1 MDKRIGLSVLL
12 ASAIF
17 GLFAPL
23 AFALPTADNFG
34 VSDVSGGN
42 QGTYILV
49 PVNIT
54 NAQNGPIVSLRFDIL
69 YDNSV
74 INVVGTQKGDLTSL
88 WDSPITNNLP
98 WGTRVA
104 MVYDGKDE
112 HAIQNCSSGSVVLL
126 KFSVIGEP
134 GETTDICLNNLQLS
148 DLSGE
153 NVGFDTAPTKNGTF
167 TIVTTLT
174 PASSPTLSPSPTVS
188 PTVSPAE
195 ESEEEAMA
203 PDDAGYIFPTSPPTI
218 KPSVMPTT
226 ASPAKASP
234 SPISS
239 PSSVPAATSKATPSP
254 PGFDAIS
261 AIAGLIAVSYLS
273 LWRRKA

>member
-1 MDKRIGLSVLL
+1 M

-23 AFALPTADNFG
+23 AFALPTANNFG

-54 NAQNGPIVSLRFDIL
+54 NAQNGPIVSLKFDIL

-74 INVVGTQKGDLTSL
+74 INVVGAQKGDLTSL
-88 WDSPITNNLP
+88 WDSPIFNNLP
-98 WGTRVA
+98 GGTRVA

-112 HAIQNCSSGSVVLL
+112 HAIQNCSTGSVVQL
-126 KFSVIGEP
+126 KFSIIGEP
-134 GETTDICLNNLQLS
+134 GETSRMDFTGIQLS
-148 DLSGE
+148 DT
-153 NVGFDTAPTKNGTF
+153 DYKPRTALAKNGTF
-167 TIVTTLT
+167 SILSELSGPTHA
-174 PASSPTLSPSPTVS
+174 PAPTHSPSATEPTAVENDG
-188 PTVSPAE
+188 E
-195 ESEEEAMA
+195 EGVITPSDTEYKA
-203 PDDAGYIFPTSPPTI
+203 PTSTPT
-218 KPSVMPTT
+218 
-226 ASPAKASP
+226 
-234 SPISS
+234 
-239 PSSVPAATSKATPSP
+239 P
-254 PGFDAIS
+254 PGFNAIS

>member
-1 MDKRIGLSVLL
+1 MDKRIGISLLL

-54 NAQNGPIVSLRFDIL
+54 NAQNGPIVSVRFDTL

-74 INVVGTQKGDLTSL
+74 INVVGAQKGDLTSL
-88 WDSPITNNLP
+88 WDSPISNNLP

-126 KFSVIGEP
+126 KFSIIGEP
-134 GETTDICLNNLQLS
+134 GETSRMDFAGIQLA
-148 DLSGE
+148 DTGYKQSG
-153 NVGFDTAPTKNGTF
+153 TALAKNGTF
-167 TIVTTLT
+167 SILSELSGPTHAPALIHSPPATEPPAVESDGAEGLIT
-174 PASSPTLSPSPTVS
+174 PSDTEYKA
-188 PTVSPAE
+188 
-195 ESEEEAMA
+195 
-203 PDDAGYIFPTSPPTI
+203 PTS
-218 KPSVMPTT
+218 
-226 ASPAKASP
+226 
-234 SPISS
+234 
-239 PSSVPAATSKATPSP
+239 TPKP
-254 PGFDAIS
+254 PGFNTIS

>member
-1 MDKRIGLSVLL
+1 MDKRIGLSLL
-12 ASAIF
+12 VASAIF

-42 QGTYILV
+42 QSTYILV

-54 NAQNGPIVSLRFDIL
+54 NAQNGPIISLRFDIL

-74 INVVGTQKGDLTSL
+74 INVVGAQKGSLTSL
-88 WDSPITNNLP
+88 WDRPISNNLP
-98 WGTRVA
+98 GGTRVA

-126 KFSVIGEP
+126 KFSIIGEP
-134 GETTDICLNNLQLS
+134 GETSRMDFAGIQLA
-148 DLSGE
+148 DTGYKQ
-153 NVGFDTAPTKNGTF
+153 GTAPAKNGTF
-167 TIVTTLT
+167 SILSELPGLAHA
-174 PASSPTLSPSPTVS
+174 PAPTHSPSATEP
-188 PTVSPAE
+188 PAVE
-195 ESEEEAMA
+195 N
-203 PDDAGYIFPTSPPTI
+203 DDDKGVITPSDTKYKAPTS
-218 KPSVMPTT
+218 
-226 ASPAKASP
+226 
-234 SPISS
+234 
-239 PSSVPAATSKATPSP
+239 TPKP
-254 PGFDAIS
+254 PGFNAIS